1 MSSHRIILYSQYKK
15 YEMVSIKDK
24 VEYIVALVNE
34 FAKRFGLTDV
44 QAFRYINYY
53 NGIDLIEQHYNI
65 MHTLDF
71 NEIVDCVA
79 SYCKQQGGAL
89 V

>member
-1 MSSHRIILYSQYKK
+1 
-15 YEMVSIKDK
+15 MVLIKDK

-53 NGIDLIEQHYNI
+53 HGIELIEQHYNI

-71 NEIVDCVA
+71 NEIIDSVA
-79 SYCKQQGGAL
+79 SYCKRQGGAL